1 MNSNTG
7 GGSAH
12 VLNESQQR
20 HLRVLCEYVDK
31 LLSDI
36 ESVLACADSKSAF
49 PRYVSEVSPASRR
62 IIDQYI
68 ARIRAQLVSLL
79 DAQGIPSEKPAIPGI
94 RAISAILDSIDISLD
109 ELKGRNMRGYGEV
122 SAETEANLDRA
133 AAEIQSLVV
142 LLSEFVV
149 SLSSR

>member
-1 MNSNTG
+1 MNSNP
-7 GGSAH
+7 GGSASA
-12 VLNESQQR
+12 LNESQQR
-20 HLRVLCEYVDK
+20 HLRVLCEYADK

-36 ESVLACADSKSAF
+36 ESILACTDSKSAF

-68 ARIRAQLVSLL
+68 ARIRAQLSPL
-79 DAQGIPSEKPAIPGI
+79 DAQGVPSERPAIPSI
-94 RAISAILDSIDISLD
+94 RAISAILNSIDISLD
-109 ELKGRNMRGYGEV
+109 ELKARNMRGYGEV

-133 AAEIQSLVV
+133 AAEIESLVV
-142 LLSEFVV
+142 RLSEFVV